1 MAAQKDE
8 KGDKY
13 FEKPDF
19 EKPDFEKPDVEKPG
33 EEEKKSYDPFTI
45 TRSPYLFGGLINE
58 WKKRLPLYLSDFK
71 DGLDGQVIS
80 TALFIFFACLSG
92 AIAFGGKKNIFKK
105 FQK

>member
-13 FEKPDF
+13 F

-58 WKKRLPLYLSDFK
+58 MKKRAPLYMSDFK
-71 DGLDGQVIS
+71 DGSDGQVIS

-92 AIAFGGKKNIFKK
+92 AIAFGGKKDIVSKQ